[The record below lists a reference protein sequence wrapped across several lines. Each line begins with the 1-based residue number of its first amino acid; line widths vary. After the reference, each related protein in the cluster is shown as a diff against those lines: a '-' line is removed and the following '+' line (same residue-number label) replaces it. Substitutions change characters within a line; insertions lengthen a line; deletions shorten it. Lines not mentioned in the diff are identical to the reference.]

1 MQTEGTL
8 HNSEA
13 TPTEAAAPV
22 VVDQNESP
30 TPAFDLDDLMGLTS
44 EDNPLF
50 TDDAQYKGIRPI
62 NEYLHHLPEDLQKNL
77 ANLRAM
83 ATRKTQEL
91 AKLKAELESEKARV
105 LQERELIVNS
115 PVFKKLQE
123 VSGDEPVD
131 IWSEEGL
138 KKAAQQEAA
147 KLLQETFA
155 PLKEQLELEQ
165 AQAKANN
172 FVAQHPDA
180 KDDPELKSMIVSEL
194 QRREDLSLED
204 AYWLCKGRLTE
215 TRQAAIQ
222 RQAAEQRAGQREALT
237 KTSTGAATG
246 ASSKPKFRTAEESI
260 MYHMQRLGSS
270 QSTK

>member
-1 MQTEGTL
+1 MNQETVPDATSAVQPEQAVAVTETIPEF
-8 HNSEA
+8 S
-13 TPTEAAAPV
+13 
-22 VVDQNESP
+22 
-30 TPAFDLDDLMGLTS
+30 LDDLMGLTS
-44 EDNPLF
+44 QDNPLF

-91 AKLKAELESEKARV
+91 AQLKKELE
-105 LQERELIVNS
+105 QERQKLTSERDLIVNS
-115 PVFKKLQE
+115 PVFQKLKE

-155 PLKEQLELEQ
+155 PLREQLEIEQ
-165 AQAKANN
+165 AQTRANN
-172 FVAQHPDA
+172 FVLEHPDA
-180 KDDPELKSMIVSEL
+180 KDDPELKGMIVTEL

-215 TRQAAIQ
+215 TRQAAAA
-222 RQAAEQRAGQREALT
+222 RQMAEQRAGQREALT

-246 ASSKPKFRTAEESI
+246 AASRPKFKTAEEAM
-260 MYHMQRLGSS
+260 MYHMQRMASGN
-270 QSTK
+270 QK